1 MYLII
6 DNYDSFTYN
15 LFQYLSVLTTDKI
28 LVFRNDEINSQQI
41 KKYSPKGIIIS
52 PGPGRPTDGG
62 NSIEII
68 KNFSGC
74 VPILGVCLGHQCI
87 AEAFGAKIV
96 EAKMI
101 VHGKVDQIS
110 HDQKGLFRNIP
121 SPATFTRYHS
131 LVVEKESLPKDFE
144 ITATSSDGDIMG
156 LRHKKYLL
164 EGIQFHPES
173 ISSKYGKQLLRNFIS
188 YKREPFFGTTLLN
201 KIIKKKDLSFDE
213 AEYFMDEITC
223 GNLTN
228 AQIAGFLVALNSK
241 GFSSSEIAGCA
252 SILRKKMVS
261 LDSEYKLLDTCG
273 TGGDSKSS
281 FNVSSISAIVA
292 AACGAKVA
300 KHGNRSVTSKSG
312 SADFFSFLGYK
323 TDPKIQEKMIK
334 KTGFAFLFAP
344 FYHNAMKYV
353 AKTRSELGIKTIMN
367 LIGPLS
373 NPANASYQIIGV
385 YDKSLMEKMGL
396 AAKRIGVE
404 RVLVVCSDDGLDEVS
419 TSSKTYMVKINE
431 DDKMEKFEFHPNMI
445 GLKTYTQSDIV
456 AKSINESCKIAKDV
470 LNNVAKPAQI
480 QTVLLNSAAAL
491 WICGIANDL
500 ADGYKIAKNSIENK
514 IAKSKL
520 DQIVKISRE
529 LS

>member
-1 MYLII
+1 M
-6 DNYDSFTYN
+6 
-15 LFQYLSVLTTDKI
+15 
-28 LVFRNDEINSQQI
+28 
-41 KKYSPKGIIIS
+41 
-52 PGPGRPTDGG
+52 
-62 NSIEII
+62 
-68 KNFSGC
+68 
-74 VPILGVCLGHQCI
+74 
-87 AEAFGAKIV
+87 
-96 EAKMI
+96 
-101 VHGKVDQIS
+101 
-110 HDQKGLFRNIP
+110 
-121 SPATFTRYHS
+121 
-131 LVVEKESLPKDFE
+131 
-144 ITATSSDGDIMG
+144 
-156 LRHKKYLL
+156 
-164 EGIQFHPES
+164 
-173 ISSKYGKQLLRNFIS
+173 
-188 YKREPFFGTTLLN
+188 
-201 KIIKKKDLSFDE
+201 
-213 AEYFMDEITC
+213 
-223 GNLTN
+223 
-228 AQIAGFLVALNSK
+228 
-241 GFSSSEIAGCA
+241 
-252 SILRKKMVS
+252 
-261 LDSEYKLLDTCG
+261 
-273 TGGDSKSS
+273 
-281 FNVSSISAIVA
+281 
-292 AACGAKVA
+292 
-300 KHGNRSVTSKSG
+300 
-312 SADFFSFLGYK
+312 
-323 TDPKIQEKMIK
+323 
-334 KTGFAFLFAP
+334 FAP